1 MNNIL
6 TTLDMFNDLVDA
18 YLNNDMYLLETFTTQ
33 EVNFIQNN
41 IKRLDNKNG
50 LKFNSNQKKLIKY
63 LYKKLNKQ

>member
-1 MNNIL
+1 MDNKL
-6 TTLDMFNDLVDA
+6 TIFDMFNDLVDA
-18 YLNNDMYLLETFTTQ
+18 YYNSDMYLIESFTTQ